1 MEEKDKTP
9 QTHRR
14 DFFKKS
20 LALAFGGTA
29 AAVPIAAGL
38 MVTFDPLRRNFAGVG
53 GAVKVT
59 SLDALPADGVPRKFP
74 VLADKVDAWNRYSN
88 VPIGAV
94 YLRRTK
100 DDKITA
106 LNVLCPHAGCFVDYM
121 PGKGNYLCPCHVSS
135 FTIEGKID
143 SPGSPSPRGLDELEV
158 QVRNTEVW
166 VVFQNFQAGRP
177 EKVPVT

>member
-1 MEEKDKTP
+1 MELSFGGAVSIIPANRKTGDRPGHMEEKDKTP

-53 GAVKVT
+53 
-59 SLDALPADGVPRKFP
+59 
-74 VLADKVDAWNRYSN
+74 
-88 VPIGAV
+88 GAV